1 MKNQRDYL
9 KERMSRI
16 TDSIEVAS
24 SHPRLGGLLS
34 AVEREGAFGCLA
46 EKGIE
51 AQILLNFKNTVMDK
65 ITDSTDGATRG
76 EQVNIMSDF
85 GPYVPEV
92 LPVIAAW
99 YPEFPLKDL
108 ISVQD
113 MNQDLAYLLF
123 SKLITGTNKAPTL
136 VGQVVETPLGQRKIN
151 GYYPTGV
158 VIGEQI
164 PGTHMVIENEKL
176 VGLWFT
182 SL

>member
-65 ITDSTDGATRG
+65 ITDSAATFRKFFRLSQRG
-76 EQVNIMSDF
+76 IRS
-85 GPYVPEV
+85 
-92 LPVIAAW
+92 
-99 YPEFPLKDL
+99 
-108 ISVQD
+108 
-113 MNQDLAYLLF
+113 
-123 SKLITGTNKAPTL
+123 
-136 VGQVVETPLGQRKIN
+136 
-151 GYYPTGV
+151 
-158 VIGEQI
+158 
-164 PGTHMVIENEKL
+164 
-176 VGLWFT
+176 